1 MRAVFLDRDGTIIE
15 DMVYLSDP
23 ERLRFLK
30 GAVEGLKRLYSAGY
44 YLFVVTNQSGLKRG
58 FLSLERLL
66 VIHRKLDLLLRREG
80 IIVKKFAFCPHHPNE
95 RCRCRKP
102 ETFMVKRILKEY
114 PDIDLEESYTVG
126 DKYTDVLL
134 GQKVGTKTIL
144 IGDRDAGKARPDY
157 IARDL
162 LQASEIILKKG

>member
-23 ERLRFLK
+23 ERLRFLR
-30 GAVEGLKRLYSAGY
+30 GAVEALRKLYRAGY
-44 YLFVVTNQSGLKRG
+44 LLFVVTNQSGLKRG

-80 IIVKKFAFCPHHPNE
+80 ILIKKFAFCPHHPNE

-114 PDIDLEESYTVG
+114 PGISLDESYTVG

-134 GQKVGTKTIL
+134 GKKVGTKTIL
-144 IGDRDAGKARPDY
+144 IGEKDADKAHPDY
-157 IARDL
+157 VVRDL
-162 LQASEIILKKG
+162 LQASEIILGEG

>member
-44 YLFVVTNQSGLKRG
+44 ELFVVTNQSGLKRG

-126 DKYTDVLL
+126 DKYTDILL

-144 IGDRDAGKARPDY
+144 IGNRDAGKARPDY

>member
-44 YLFVVTNQSGLKRG
+44 ELFVVTNQSGLKRG

>member
-30 GAVEGLKRLYSAGY
+30 GAVEGLRRLYSAGY
-44 YLFVVTNQSGLKRG
+44 ELFVVTNQSGLKRG

-80 IIVKKFAFCPHHPNE
+80 IIIKKFAFCPHHPNE

-114 PDIDLEESYTVG
+114 PDINLEESYTVG

-144 IGDRDAGKARPDY
+144 IGDRDAGKVRPDY

-162 LQASEIILKKG
+162 LQASEIILGKG

>member
-44 YLFVVTNQSGLKRG
+44 ELFVVTNQSGLKRG

-126 DKYTDVLL
+126 DKYTDILL